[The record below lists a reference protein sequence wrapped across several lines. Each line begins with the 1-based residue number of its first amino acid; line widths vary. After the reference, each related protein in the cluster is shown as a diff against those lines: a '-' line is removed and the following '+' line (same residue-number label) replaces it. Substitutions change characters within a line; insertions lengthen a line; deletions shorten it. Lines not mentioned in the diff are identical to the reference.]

1 MRSVG
6 NARPAQG
13 FDTPLQTACA
23 ATNRMGPQAPTV
35 SAVTKVD
42 APPPIATLHRRDTAK
57 RCKASA

>member
-1 MRSVG
+1 MSSVG

-13 FDTPLQTACA
+13 FHTPLQAACA

-42 APPPIATLHRRDTAK
+42 APPDSNALEAR
-57 RCKASA
+57 